1 MLNNSELLERLEIG
15 DKSAENLLVENNMG
29 LVYSIVSRIENR
41 LYDREDL
48 VQIGAVGL
56 IKAVKK
62 FDTSFNVQF
71 STYAVPMILG
81 EIKRFLRDDG
91 AIKVSRGIKETALK
105 GRRCREFLEKKLGRA
120 PTISEISQECGIS
133 EDDLIEAFEASA
145 PPESLQAA
153 VVDGDDRLSL
163 MGLVAGDGDEEKIV
177 DKLVI
182 KQSLLNLTEREREII
197 ILRYFKG
204 KTQTEI
210 SEHIGVSQ
218 VQVSRIEK
226 KALLKMRSVMEDTD
240 N

>member
-48 VQIGAVGL
+48 IQIGAVGL

-91 AIKVSRGIKETALK
+91 AIKVSRSIKETALK
-105 GRRCREFLEKKLGRA
+105 GRRCREFLEKKLGRT
-120 PTISEISQECGIS
+120 PTISEISKECGIS
-133 EDDLIEAFEASA
+133 EDELIEAFEASA

-153 VVDGDDRLSL
+153 VIDGDDRLSL

-182 KQSLLNLTEREREII
+182 KQSLLNLTDREREII
-197 ILRYFKG
+197 ILRYFRG

-226 KALLKMRSVMEDTD
+226 KALLKMRSVIEDKD

>member
-1 MLNNSELLERLEIG
+1 MLNNSELLEQL
-15 DKSAENLLVENNMG
+15 SAGSKEAESMLVQNNMG
-29 LVYSIVSRIENR
+29 LVYSIVSRLDCR

-48 VQIGAVGL
+48 VQIGALGL

-91 AIKVSRGIKETALK
+91 AIKVSRSIKETALK
-105 GRRCREFLEKKLGRA
+105 GKRCREALEKKLGRTPA
-120 PTISEISQECGIS
+120 ISEIAKESGIP
-133 EDDLIEAFEASA
+133 ENELIEAFEASA

-153 VVDGDDRLSL
+153 VIDGDDRLSL
-163 MGLVAGDGDEEKIV
+163 MGLVADDGNEEKIV

-182 KQSLLNLTEREREII
+182 KQSLLNLTDRERTII

-204 KTQTEI
+204 KTQTDI

-226 KALLKMRSVMEDTD
+226 KALLKMRSVIED
-240 N
+240 NNN

>member
-1 MLNNSELLERLEIG
+1 MLNNSELLERLEFG
-15 DKSAENLLVENNMG
+15 DRSAENLLVENNMG
-29 LVYSIVSRIENR
+29 LVYSIVSRLENR
-41 LYDREDL
+41 MYDREDL

-91 AIKVSRGIKETALK
+91 AIKVSRSIKETALK
-105 GRRCREFLEKKLGRA
+105 GRRCRETLEKKLGRT
-120 PTISEISQECGIS
+120 PSISEIAKESGIT
-133 EDDLIEAFEASA
+133 EEELIEAFEASA

-153 VVDGDDRLSL
+153 VVDGDDRMSL
-163 MGLVAGDGDEEKIV
+163 MGLVADEGNEEKIV

-182 KQSLLNLTEREREII
+182 KQSLLNLTDREREII

-204 KTQTEI
+204 KTQTDI

-218 VQVSRIEK
+218 VQISRIEK
-226 KALLKMRSVMEDTD
+226 KALLKMRSVIEDND
-240 N
+240 K